1 MVIIQNS
8 DQPGMI
14 GAVGSSFGDAKVNI
28 ADMVIS
34 REVQKDGTAHALM
47 LLKTDSAATDALV
60 GDLRSRPGI
69 VRVQQVELP
78 RRG

>member
-1 MVIIQNS
+1 MVVILNK
-8 DQPGMI
+8 DQPGVI
-14 GAVGSSFGDAKVNI
+14 GTVGTAFGNAKVNI

-60 GDLRSRPGI
+60 NDLRARPGI
-69 VRVQQVELP
+69 VRVKQVELP